1 MATEITADNQ
11 LGPRVKPPF
20 AVRFGI
26 WLVLAILGATAAIG
40 SLISYSDQTRVLV
53 QFLAALPIRADGGGG
68 RIQFRVSEG
77 QVIGDHAIIAQ
88 VQPRS
93 AGVAVARARIPAP
106 FSASIKAGDL
116 LNCEIQDSHGIER
129 RIARV
134 DAVLAADKDAVD
146 VRLVVPGKPTKG
158 VLHIVGPENSVL
170 HRLVIGLLKK

>member
-1 MATEITADNQ
+1 MASEITVDNQ

-26 WLVLAILGATAAIG
+26 WLVLAILGAAVAIG
-40 SLISYSDQTRVLV
+40 SLISYSDQTRVPV
-53 QFLAALPIRADGGGG
+53 QFFSTLPIRADGGGG
-68 RIQFRVSEG
+68 RIQFRVSDG
-77 QVIGDHAIIAQ
+77 AVIGDHAVIAQ

-93 AGVAVARARIPAP
+93 AGAVVAMTRIPAP

-116 LNCEIQDSHGIER
+116 LNCEIQDSHGMER

-146 VRLVVPGKPTKG
+146 VRIIVPGKPTKG
-158 VLHIVGPENSVL
+158 VLHIIGPDNSVL
-170 HRLVIGLLKK
+170 HRLVIGLFKK